1 MTVTIKKK
9 SQRTTSQPGL
19 PSYKKPPVNE
29 VAIGFTFENLDTLK
43 IPHIGLLWERF
54 RNDYPLIDHAV
65 PLATNQ
71 VIPIDSA
78 TGLPLPR
85 VWFIDKAE
93 NRLIQVQSN
102 QFYFNWRHRKDQ
114 DVYPRY
120 ENIVRE
126 FKSHL
131 TVLQGF
137 LNDTGLGTLR
147 PSECELT
154 YINQIPK
161 GEGWEIV
168 DDWHNVVTDFCWRKD
183 ARRFLPVPAN
193 LTWQAGFA
201 LPDEKGRMRI
211 RLAEAKRKADDMP
224 LLVLELSTRGLGKDK
239 SIAAIWDWYPVAH
252 EWIVRGFT
260 DITSPEMHH
269 KYWERED
276 VTTN

>member
-1 MTVTIKKK
+1 MAFKKK
-9 SQRTTSQPGL
+9 SKRTTSQPGL

-54 RNDYPLIDHAV
+54 RNDYPLIEHAL

-78 TGLPLPR
+78 TGLALPR

-114 DVYPRY
+114 DAYPRY

-137 LNDTGLGTLR
+137 LNDVGLGTLR

-161 GEGWEIV
+161 GQGWEIV

-193 LTWQAGFA
+193 LTWQASFA

-239 SIAAIWDWYPVAH
+239 SIEAIWDWYPVAH

-269 KYWERED
+269 KHWERED